1 VKKREAKKLK
11 EDNLL
16 SEDYEELLNKEIEK
30 WVNQHKCVQDQE
42 AQLK

>member
-1 VKKREAKKLK
+1 VKKRDAKKLK

-30 WVNQHKCVQDQE
+30 WVNQHK
-42 AQLK
+42 